1 MILKQAEAKW
11 SLSNQITRQNLYLGG
26 NGSDRKSG
34 SHIWRGMNPSEMF
47 CRLMAIDQSDPA
59 PLFHLFADIGS
70 GHHSHSQLPYVHH
83 PSLLCIEDL
92 RERKP
97 ESNLFCV
104 KMLLLKNLCQRKQT
118 KADSKRE
125 IKSRLSAATAIC
137 ILRRVDTISHR
148 ILFKISILG
157 LIGAVLIFLLATS
170 TLAHTAPLV
179 PRRGAVAT

>member
-92 RERKP
+92 RERNP
-97 ESNLFCV
+97 ESNLC
-104 KMLLLKNLCQRKQT
+104 LCQNVIVKKSLSK
-118 KADSKRE
+118 KAHQGWFQE
-125 IKSRLSAATAIC
+125 GNQKSPE
-137 ILRRVDTISHR
+137 RRYCYLHFEKSWHH
-148 ILFKISILG
+148 FS
-157 LIGAVLIFLLATS
+157 
-170 TLAHTAPLV
+170 
-179 PRRGAVAT
+179 